1 MAFCDLVRTSMNYA
15 NLAGIYDK
23 EFMDRP
29 IPKTLDISASEMT
42 IKGMILS
49 PKDLV
54 KHKHEHE
61 QRFH

>member
-1 MAFCDLVRTSMNYA
+1 MAFCDLVTTSMNFA

-29 IPKTLDISASEMT
+29 IAKTLDISVSEMT

-49 PKDLV
+49 LKDLL

-61 QRFH
+61 QWYH